1 MRTMTKPNNFVTS
14 QVSVADTRTETL
26 MGKDY
31 LVVPVVALN
40 EMVLVSASSEVPEL
54 ALAEEFG
61 ANPLAWNGRPVVVNH
76 PEIDGS
82 KVSASLVEVVD
93 KEKIGEIYNSILDGK
108 KLKLEAWIDTDRVKV
123 LGGTIQATVDKL
135 ESGEEIIEVSTGLF
149 ANVEQKT
156 GEFEGKE
163 YQGIWRN
170 IVPDHLAILS
180 EATGACSINDG
191 CGAPRVNKGAEACP
205 TCSDDKPKSI
215 FARIKDSLLK
225 ITGTGMT
232 DGTKRSLLGVALRQ
246 KFGTAWVWLEAVYSD
261 TVIYYNDDGLFELEY
276 TMTEDQVT
284 FGDEPK
290 PVVARV
296 EFTPPLT
303 VNEGDEMDKEKFV
316 NALIANEGSKF
327 EEGDKVWLMELDED
341 KLKKLEV
348 AEPVADPVANA
359 DGDKPAGEPEDDPD
373 DDKGTVVSLEQYIA
387 AAPAEVGSVLTEG
400 LRLQKE
406 KREILVKGVIANAR
420 NSFTEEQLEA
430 MDTTTLENLAKLAEV
445 DDYSGRPVPRA
456 QEDTNVPPTPPLVF
470 PPKQAQAS

>member
-1 MRTMTKPNNFVTS
+1 
-14 QVSVADTRTETL
+14 

-40 EMVLVSASSEVPEL
+40 EMVLISATSEVPEL

-108 KLKLEAWIDTDRVKV
+108 KLKLEAWIDTDRVKT
-123 LGGTIQATVDKL
+123 LGGTIQETVDRL

-149 ANVEQKT
+149 ASSEQKI
-156 GEFEGKE
+156 GEFEGKQYE
-163 YQGIWRN
+163 GIWRN
-170 IVPDHLAILS
+170 VVPDHLAILS

-191 CGAPRVNKGAEACP
+191 CGAPRVNTGAEACP

-232 DGTKRSLLGVALRQ
+232 DGTKRSLLNVALRQ
-246 KFGTAWVWLEAVYSD
+246 KFDTAWVWLEAVYPD

-348 AEPVADPVANA
+348 AEPEPAEPAANSGGEPT
-359 DGDKPAGEPEDDPD
+359 DGDDPPGCDDPD
-373 DDKGTVVSLEQYIA
+373 GDKGTVVSLEQYIA
-387 AAPAEVGSVLTEG
+387 AAPTEVGSVLTEG
-400 LRLQKE
+400 VRLQKE
-406 KREILVKGVIANAR
+406 KRETLVAGVIANAR
-420 NSFTEEQLEA
+420 NSFTKEQLEA
-430 MDTTTLENLAKLAEV
+430 MDTPTLENMAKLAEV
-445 DDYSGRPVPRA
+445 DDYSGRSVPRVL
-456 QEDTNVPPTPPLVF
+456 EDPNAPPKPPLVF
-470 PPKQAQAS
+470 PPKPAAQAS